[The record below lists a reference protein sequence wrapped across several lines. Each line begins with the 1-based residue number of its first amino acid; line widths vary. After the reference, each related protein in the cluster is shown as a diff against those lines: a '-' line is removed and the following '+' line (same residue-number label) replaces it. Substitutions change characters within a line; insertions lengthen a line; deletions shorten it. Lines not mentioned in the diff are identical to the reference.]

1 MGVGRLGPVASP
13 LVRNRRL
20 RAEDWVAAG
29 LDVLVE
35 SGAAAVKVLPL
46 ANGLGVTTGS
56 FYWHFKNRDALSEAL
71 LDAWEATNTRAI
83 VDAVAT
89 PGTVVDKFI
98 ALSREWLGWSDF
110 DPELDLAV
118 RDWGRRDPAVLKRLK
133 AADERR
139 VAAFVEMMQ
148 PEGHGPTMTLHRA
161 RTMYYLQMGWYEL
174 GVDDPTAAR
183 AESAVAYFE
192 IFLGRPPTPV
202 ERDAMAARIAPG
214 TAQPKRQR
222 TPPR

>member
-1 MGVGRLGPVASP
+1 MGRGKRLSAD
-13 LVRNRRL
+13 
-20 RAEDWVAAG
+20 DWVAAG
-29 LDVLVE
+29 LGMLVQN
-35 SGAAAVKVLPL
+35 GVDAVKVLPL
-46 ANGLGVTTGS
+46 SDRLGVTRGS
-56 FYWHFKNRDALSEAL
+56 FYWHFTNRDALLEKL

-110 DPELDLAV
+110 DPDLDMAV
-118 RDWGRRDPAVLKRLK
+118 RDWGRRDPGVLSRLK

-139 VAAFVEMMQ
+139 VAAFVEMME
-148 PEGHGPTMTLHRA
+148 PEGHGPAMTLHRA

-174 GVDDPTAAR
+174 GVDETTASR

-192 IFLGRPPTPV
+192 VFLGRPPTSV
-202 ERDAMAARIAPG
+202 ERAAMAARIAPSDG
-214 TAQPKRQR
+214 DH
-222 TPPR
+222 